1 MQVQGTGEARGCS
14 HCRTQKARGW
24 DPTPGTTH
32 IISRRDSRG
41 QRSSGWQIPTGSPSS
56 CTGARAQVTVGMR
69 PHTCLRAHISTRTVS
84 GANISWSKQATG
96 RCFGPRQLHALH
108 TQPHAGPLARPSH
121 SQQHTHPA
129 PLGAN
134 ARTDPFSPPRTGR
147 CGRTRSAHVPSDSLS
162 QPPDGLPPP
171 RPAQRSPAVLTG
183 ARCRGGCSWARLAG
197 PYRGNPPWCRC
208 RRRAAGRLRRGPG
221 TARRTPGARRR
232 PAEPPGPPL
241 PLRRSRPRRAAP
253 PWQRAAKRRERCAS
267 PGARLGLA
275 RHSPVEARP
284 HSSLPP
290 HPAAQA
296 QPPRWLLPPSAL
308 PAPPSP
314 PPPVAAAPPRAPRH
328 GSGNR
333 RGSVP
338 R

>member
-56 CTGARAQVTVGMR
+56 CTGARGQVTVGMR
-69 PHTCLRAHISTRTVS
+69 PHTCLRAHISTHTGTS
-84 GANISWSKQATG
+84 ANISWSKQAPG

-171 RPAQRSPAVLTG
+171 RPAQRSPRRTAPPV
-183 ARCRGGCSWARLAG
+183 G
-197 PYRGNPPWCRC
+197 PRP
-208 RRRAAGRLRRGPG
+208 AAGRSRHPSPSFCQGLWPVVLPGCARTVKRGSPPIFLSYKGDVSSAPGEQYAYLSCKRGPVPFYLMGEIPSQRLYG
-221 TARRTPGARRR
+221 T
-232 PAEPPGPPL
+232 
-241 PLRRSRPRRAAP
+241 
-253 PWQRAAKRRERCAS
+253 
-267 PGARLGLA
+267 
-275 RHSPVEARP
+275 P
-284 HSSLPP
+284 HTL
-290 HPAAQA
+290 
-296 QPPRWLLPPSAL
+296 
-308 PAPPSP
+308 
-314 PPPVAAAPPRAPRH
+314 
-328 GSGNR
+328 
-333 RGSVP
+333 
-338 R
+338 